1 MFYINVYH
9 VLLYNWV
16 ISGIGFWVLA
26 MAIAYG
32 FWLLPLIITLGPLAF
47 NCGYWL

>member
-1 MFYINVYH
+1 

-16 ISGIGFWVLA
+16 ISGIGFWFLA

-32 FWLLPLIITLGPLAF
+32 HSILSTNGYYQWLLIIALGF
-47 NCGYWL
+47 